1 MKWLTRIGFGL
12 VLDAGEAAWRP
23 VAATITNA
31 ASDAAGVRIRE
42 LPLKPKRVK
51 AAIGV

>member
-1 MKWLTRIGFGL
+1 MKWLTRIGFGR
-12 VLDAGEAAWRP
+12 VLDAGEAARGP

-31 ASDAAGVRIRE
+31 ASDAAGVLIRE
-42 LPLKPKRVK
+42 LPLTPKRVK

>member
-1 MKWLTRIGFGL
+1 MWLTRIGFGL
-12 VLDAGEAAWRP
+12 VLDAGEAARRP
-23 VAATITNA
+23 VTATITNA

-42 LPLKPKRVK
+42 LALKPKRVK